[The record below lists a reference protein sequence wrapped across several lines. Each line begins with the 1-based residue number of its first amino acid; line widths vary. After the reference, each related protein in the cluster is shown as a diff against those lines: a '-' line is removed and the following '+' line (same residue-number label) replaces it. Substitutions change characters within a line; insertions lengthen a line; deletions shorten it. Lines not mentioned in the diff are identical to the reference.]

1 MRDRAR
7 WSRRRGSLSDGAMRT
22 RPKRVVVRDLRRPL
36 GLREAALEQRDGV
49 EASGAQEAE
58 REHRAGAGGG
68 TGAFEFR
75 NLRTPEYW
83 AARREWFVTA
93 APLLGSRMAVAAS
106 MLRSRVR
113 RPRQG
118 FPRCGGTR
126 KEADSTV
133 EVGALAL
140 VGRSQLLPTPAS
152 LAQESSGCLLGNE
165 LGLDEGR
172 TPRGCAAPPFLA
184 PLLNLSRWSQLEA
197 FRKVFALPLGSADE
211 RA

>member
-22 RPKRVVVRDLRRPL
+22 RPKRVVARDLRRPL

-83 AARREWFVTA
+83 AARPEWFVIA

-106 MLRSRVR
+106 MLR
-113 RPRQG
+113 
-118 FPRCGGTR
+118 
-126 KEADSTV
+126 
-133 EVGALAL
+133 
-140 VGRSQLLPTPAS
+140 
-152 LAQESSGCLLGNE
+152 
-165 LGLDEGR
+165 
-172 TPRGCAAPPFLA
+172 
-184 PLLNLSRWSQLEA
+184 
-197 FRKVFALPLGSADE
+197 
-211 RA
+211 